1 MTLIAQ
7 NMAAPVAAAGAAR
20 VSRGLTRPFLRP
32 VLTPI
37 ALAAGLCAALS
48 AQAQEAAPAPT
59 LAEVTVTGLPLAADD
74 MAAPVSVLEGE
85 VWQLRRGATLGESLA
100 GEPGIQATHFGA
112 GASRPVIRGMDG
124 PRVRVLS
131 DGSQL
136 QDASTVSPD
145 HAVAA

>member
-85 VWQLRRGATLGESLA
+85 VWQLRRGATARAWRASR
-100 GEPGIQATHFGA
+100 
-112 GASRPVIRGMDG
+112 ASRPPTLVPE
-124 PRVRVLS
+124 PRAR
-131 DGSQL
+131 
-136 QDASTVSPD
+136 
-145 HAVAA
+145 